1 MLWRNYRVFYFL
13 TDICIG
19 GGVMKRSVSLV
30 DLKGL
35 NKNSVYNYI
44 YREREASKQQIVQG
58 LNMGLST
65 VSQNIRLLEDAG
77 LIERSGS
84 FGSTGGRKADIIRI
98 VRDARI
104 AIGVGI
110 LKKAVYIV
118 AVDLYGEVLQST
130 VIDQAYECNTD
141 YYTMLGASI
150 SDFVAQHGWQK
161 ASVLGVSIATQGT
174 ISADGESVDYGKIMN
189 NYDMRL
195 ADFANHIPYPCRL
208 EHDSKAAAY
217 LELWNNPG
225 VKDAVVLLLN
235 RNFGGSLII
244 DRKIVKGSHMHA
256 GAIEHLCISREGPL
270 CYCGNRGCIET
281 YCSANALEDA
291 AACSAK
297 QFFEVL
303 RRSRDVVGAQGAG
316 EARGNKQTPVAGQSD
331 DLNFEAIIS
340 EFERIWE
347 DYLDKLAFAI
357 RNLSVIVDGSIIISG
372 YLATYFTREDVD
384 KLLAIINSPP
394 FPISRDQIIVG
405 TFGQYA
411 PAVGAALY
419 YLDQFRKSV

>member
-1 MLWRNYRVFYFL
+1 
-13 TDICIG
+13 
-19 GGVMKRSVSLV
+19 
-30 DLKGL
+30 
-35 NKNSVYNYI
+35 
-44 YREREASKQQIVQG
+44 
-58 LNMGLST
+58 
-65 VSQNIRLLEDAG
+65 
-77 LIERSGS
+77 
-84 FGSTGGRKADIIRI
+84 
-98 VRDARI
+98 
-104 AIGVGI
+104 

-130 VIDQAYECNTD
+130 MLDQAYDCSTD
-141 YYTMLGASI
+141 YYTRLGVSI

-161 ASVLGVSIATQGT
+161 SSVLGVSIATQGT

-195 ADFANHIPYPCRL
+195 ADFAEHIPYPCRL

-217 LELWNNPG
+217 LELWNNPE
-225 VKDAVVLLLN
+225 VKNAVVLLLN

-270 CYCGNRGCIET
+270 CYCGSRGCIET

-291 AACSAK
+291 AGCSVK
-297 QFFEVL
+297 QFFEIL
-303 RRSRDVVGAQGAG
+303 RGAHEAG
-316 EARGNKQTPVAGQSD
+316 EARGNKQTPVAGKARD
-331 DLNFEAIIS
+331 AGEFGRTG
-340 EFERIWE
+340 EFERIWQ
-347 DYLDKLAFAI
+347 DYIDKLAFAI

-372 YLATYFTREDVD
+372 YLATYLTEEDVD
-384 KLLAIINSPP
+384 DLLAKINTPP